1 MSPCAFRAYHIM
13 KRLNRARQL
22 APAALAAA
30 LLLAVGACGGEY
42 PNSTFNHNTELNEAI
57 DGIWDSLLFW
67 GTVVFVIVEALLL
80 YTVFKYR
87 QRPGAK
93 TQVSHGNTALEI
105 TWTVVPIFIL
115 VVIAI
120 PTVRVIFSTQKPAP
134 SDAVEVQV
142 IGHQWWWEFKYP
154 QYGFST
160 ANEMY
165 IPTGRAVSLTLETK
179 DVLHSFWVPQMGGKR
194 DLISNRV
201 NRLWF
206 TPKDEVGTQVW
217 NGFCTEYCGPSHAN
231 MKFRLYT
238 VSPDEFAAWTQG
250 QAATAAWTPA
260 KADSAAAAAAAVT
273 ASVGAAPGATVQTAA
288 GTLATDGTAPQA
300 GWYFP
305 AEKVPAS
312 SRPQTPVPSALQF
325 DEALLAAG
333 DPAKGLQ
340 VFSRTCIGCHAIN
353 GVPGA
358 VSPIGP
364 NLTHLATRHT
374 IGAGLFPNDAAHLA
388 RWIKN
393 APAMKPGVQMN
404 AWGAGQYDAYG
415 KRTVTMGGLSD
426 AEIADLVAYLQ
437 ALK

>member
-1 MSPCAFRAYHIM
+1 VQLSAAPSVSTCAFWGLFFM
-13 KRLNRARQL
+13 MRLFRARQL
-22 APAALAAA
+22 APAVWMAA
-30 LLLAVGACGGEY
+30 LLLAVGACGVEY
-42 PNSTFNHNTELNEAI
+42 PNSTFNHHTDFNTAI
-57 DGIWDSLLFW
+57 DGIWDQLLMW
-67 GTVVFVIVEALLL
+67 GTIVFVIVEALLI
-80 YTVFKYR
+80 YTIIKFR
-87 QRPGAK
+87 QRPGGPK
-93 TQVSHGNTALEI
+93 PQMTHGNTALEI

-115 VVIAI
+115 VIIAI
-120 PTVRVIFSTQKPAP
+120 PTVKAIFETQKPAP
-134 SDAVEVQV
+134 SDSVQVQV

-154 QYGFST
+154 EYGFST

-165 IPTGRAVSLTLETK
+165 IPLGRTVSLTLETK

-206 TPKDEVGTQVW
+206 TPKESAGTMVW

-238 VSPDEFAAWTQG
+238 VTEEEFASWTAG
-250 QAATAAWTPA
+250 QAMVAAFNTVAAPA
-260 KADSAAAAAAAVT
+260 PTADSAGTT
-273 ASVGAAPGATVQTAA
+273 ATTVS
-288 GTLATDGTAPQA
+288 GTLATADAMAP
-300 GWYFP
+300 GYVFP
-305 AEKVPAS
+305 AERVPAS
-312 SRPQTPVPSALQF
+312 SRPQTPTPSALTF
-325 DEALLAAG
+325 DDALLGSG
-333 DPAKGLQ
+333 DPANGQAL
-340 VFSRTCIGCHAIN
+340 FSRTCIGCHAIS

-364 NLTHLATRHT
+364 NLTHLASRHT
-374 IGAGLFPNDAAHLA
+374 LGAGLFPNDAPHLA

-404 AWGAGQYDAYG
+404 AWGANQYDAYG
-415 KRTVTMGGLSD
+415 KRTVTMGGLTD